1 MSRFVSIMNNSNVHL
16 SEGALET
23 LSEGDVKVYF
33 YIRLIGNI
41 DKYIVD

>member
-1 MSRFVSIMNNSNVHL
+1 MTRYINVMNNSNVHL
-16 SEGALET
+16 SEGALDT